1 MLTDPFSRRSGDH
14 GAFNQWDRLPY
25 LSFEHDGINPSVKQ
39 AQNQLHHNPV
49 VSNYVADAGCFDH
62 DDGASFADM
71 SNNFCVGGGHKN
83 NVSSPFPQP
92 KQHLRFRSLHS
103 NAVPQRL
110 PPHTPTFPHH
120 TRNSMTDTAST
131 RATTS
136 TPSPSSTASAALA
149 SSRR

>member
-39 AQNQLHHNPV
+39 AQNQLHHNTV

-103 NAVPQRL
+103 NAVAVKRVGVRRRCIACCRTAVTVVRPRL
-110 PPHTPTFPHH
+110 RDSWP
-120 TRNSMTDTAST
+120 
-131 RATTS
+131 
-136 TPSPSSTASAALA
+136 
-149 SSRR
+149 